1 MKAITQQIIS
11 LINERMEIAKEIGE
25 IKQELSLNIIDD
37 KIEQEIKNYILKES
51 DRKGLDPE
59 FAGRI
64 INLLINESVKI
75 QKSEINRKI
84 QSNNL
89 NKVNNNA
96 FFKGIEKK
104 NPSSPS
110 NNILSDT
117 TQQIITWSIVYSV
130 FFLSRIECIV

>member
-1 MKAITQQIIS
+1 MSIDKLDGLRYNMKTITQQIIS

-25 IKQELSLNIIDD
+25 IKQELNLNIIDD
-37 KIEQEIKNYILKES
+37 KIEQEIKNYILKEF
-51 DRKGLDPE
+51 DKKGLDPE

-96 FFKGIEKK
+96 FFKEIKK
-104 NPSSPS
+104 K
-110 NNILSDT
+110 IHLVLV
-117 TQQIITWSIVYSV
+117 II
-130 FFLSRIECIV
+130 FSRI

>member
-25 IKQELSLNIIDD
+25 IKQELSLNVIDD

-51 DRKGLDPE
+51 DKKGLDLE

-75 QKSEINRKI
+75 QKSEINRKL

-96 FFKGIEKK
+96 FFKEIEKK
-104 NPSSPS
+104 NPPSPS
-110 NNILSDT
+110 NNIFSDIKIKT
-117 TQQIITWSIVYSV
+117 HMDV
-130 FFLSRIECIV
+130 FNKAKQLRFSRTKK

>member
-1 MKAITQQIIS
+1 MKTITQQIIS

-51 DRKGLDPE
+51 DKKGLDLE

-84 QSNNL
+84 TI
-89 NKVNNNA
+89 K
-96 FFKGIEKK
+96 
-104 NPSSPS
+104 
-110 NNILSDT
+110 
-117 TQQIITWSIVYSV
+117 
-130 FFLSRIECIV
+130 

>member
-37 KIEQEIKNYILKES
+37 KIEQEIKNYILNES
-51 DRKGLDPE
+51 DKKVLDPE

-96 FFKGIEKK
+96 FFKEIEKK
-104 NPSSPS
+104 NH
-110 NNILSDT
+110 LVLV
-117 TQQIITWSIVYSV
+117 II
-130 FFLSRIECIV
+130 FSRI

>member
-1 MKAITQQIIS
+1 MKTITQQIIS

-51 DRKGLDPE
+51 DKKGLDSE

-96 FFKGIEKK
+96 FFKEIEKK
-104 NPSSPS
+104 NPPSPS
-110 NNILSDT
+110 NNIFSDIKIKT
-117 TQQIITWSIVYSV
+117 HMDV
-130 FFLSRIECIV
+130 FNKAKQC